1 MKQVSHAMVMESVK
15 LIAVVNVMMD
25 IQELIVLVCF
35 ELLTVSIQVET
46 DPLLFQVQNY
56 LPSIRVNLEYVRA
69 REKKV

>member
-46 DPLLFQVQNY
+46 DPLLF
-56 LPSIRVNLEYVRA
+56 
-69 REKKV
+69 